1 MRLELGPLLRSSRTI
16 ALVIATPLVAN
27 VVVWQLLVEPQHAK
41 TQAAR
46 DAHAVAEFRPKL
58 QGLLADTSAAVA
70 DPQRG
75 TFSASDSTRV
85 VETVRRLAGEH
96 RVTLGEVEAAAADAK
111 DGGTR
116 SLPVS
121 VRATGSFGKLARWLS
136 DLEAHP
142 GLQIEEL
149 SITPEASGSHSV
161 AALKLTAF
169 LRAGAGT

>member
-1 MRLELGPLLRSSRTI
+1 MPLELGPLLRRSRTI

-27 VVVWQLLVEPQHAK
+27 AAVWTLVVQPQHAK

-58 QGLLADTSAAVA
+58 QGLLADTRAAVA

-85 VETVRRLAGEH
+85 VETVRRLAGDH
-96 RVTLGEVEAAAADAK
+96 RVTLGEVEAAAPGAK
-111 DGGTR
+111 DGAT
-116 SLPVS
+116 LPMPVS

-149 SITPEASGSHSV
+149 SITPETSGSQSV
-161 AALKLTAF
+161 AALTLTAF
-169 LRAGAGT
+169 LRGR